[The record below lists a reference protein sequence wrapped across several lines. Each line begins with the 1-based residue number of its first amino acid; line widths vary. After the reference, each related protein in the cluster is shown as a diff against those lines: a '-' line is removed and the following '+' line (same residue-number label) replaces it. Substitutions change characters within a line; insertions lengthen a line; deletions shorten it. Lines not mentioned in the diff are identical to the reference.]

1 MSPTSESIKKG
12 FLKEFVLKNEIE
24 TNIII
29 ISYDS
34 ISENKM
40 TLNNMLN
47 VFGLIEDLSEGRN
60 KY

>member
-1 MSPTSESIKKG
+1 M
-12 FLKEFVLKNEIE
+12 
-24 TNIII
+24 I
-29 ISYDS
+29 ISYHS

-40 TLNNMLN
+40 TLNNTLN